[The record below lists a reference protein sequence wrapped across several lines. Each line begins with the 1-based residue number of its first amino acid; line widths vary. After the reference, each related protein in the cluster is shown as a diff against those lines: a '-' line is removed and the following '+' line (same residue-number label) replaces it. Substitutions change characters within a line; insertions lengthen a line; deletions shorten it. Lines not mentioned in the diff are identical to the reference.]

1 MADAIKLAM
10 RLYTISKGKKT
21 LALEVGQDAENNIVL
36 SKTIT
41 KLSFNYIEL
50 YDGSEERLRLSL
62 RARPGRF
69 FYPKGGAPELRIG
82 LPFPLAH
89 YADGADRLDLSSVV
103 FATFQM
109 NMLAAKMFAKDG
121 SLKLNLKS
129 GPAHAHGAPGPSK
142 SIPGVTLHALSNPS
156 DPHEFERR
164 LFATSAPVT
173 IKERDFPLLTRLL
186 RSPVGVVVSDIVP
199 IPADPKNFPN
209 FPLPRSIVVRPVGIR
224 RAKPKTEACDFLAFG
239 ARIRVGREKADV
251 PGTATLVLD
260 EADDWLDIPIRVDE
274 DIYLDLVPDVFQQ
287 PDITKGE
294 TTAVTAYF
302 SYLRVRPLPPQLFVK
317 LWNEAIAPPY
327 LAALRTIDDAAD
339 LSFVPVLKNITPVSA
354 GSAAFEALYD
364 IVQPDVG
371 KDDQIAEIAIAAI
384 RPVRQSAT
392 FFADAVFP
400 GLITHK
406 GEKVVRRVKVT
417 VEKQSI
423 EDTYEWFD
431 AWPIG
436 SAKPEINVR
445 IEARANGAAG
455 VGGLVRIGAFDLDVP
470 SAATATTGG
479 LRLHYAITFDPLDP
493 SRARYAAA
501 GDVKGRDGRARLP
514 RAGEAV
520 PRIRTQIERF
530 DLHDVRPGAQDPVP
544 DSGRAFD
551 AVVEDFASRDVE
563 GSDPDHSRV
572 VREKRIARNLS
583 RAASV
588 VVVDGAG
595 KKTPQATPFF
605 LRGREMTASK
615 KNRQFTL
622 TLHRVPE
629 PQSGQDQQPDPALET
644 ARRKRAIVVDC
655 EPFAVAMV
663 DVPPLGADS
672 AAAQANDGEFANWEL
687 SEAGGA
693 KWEIAGI
700 TEGFD
705 LYFPPQATGEA
716 LEKGS
721 PWTPISATGAE
732 TTIDYRLGTVARLE
746 LQSSYYRQRYAEAPW
761 NLRRVLGF
769 AGDRAPGAALKTA
782 RFEYLYGLGGRLSAP
797 GLRLAEQ
804 GARIGGIRDPLP
816 ARPYGLTRAL
826 PEDETSRQPLV
837 EAELYD
843 RFRDVSA
850 SFAKVYGT
858 RLAHFEPYREGSDDP
873 LSIEE
878 KVAFELRL
886 GPEAGMDMEPW
897 KPTASPVGFGGG
909 ATRGFESKAI
919 YEEVVSKPTS
929 TRGQI
934 ITPGFSALGG
944 SGFVRAFFANGK
956 TRIVSDTSIGRTH
969 TYAIERIGRI
979 GVFWNIAKHVIVYE
993 RTVLPHD
1000 QFHDQQAGQHFGR
1013 PVVRKAREYVDIIEP
1028 ERAYPEKGAAPRSR
1042 GFVEACLFRT
1052 RRIPVDSR
1060 WGHDVDD
1067 GWIVPLWRQDADT
1080 DLYPKPD
1087 VRLQLA
1093 SAHADAAAATLS
1105 RLKDPSQLVFFTS
1118 TRGGDGDDPNLWA
1131 ARENIDFVNT
1141 PSPMPV
1147 GMPVID
1153 ATDPDGKSADD
1164 LMRDPLLASCTFD
1177 LDSAGAAVNLVNAR
1191 TPADPVGAVL
1201 ENVTMMRSAAT
1212 RQAGGAAGR
1221 ALTLRQE
1228 LERILVDA
1236 RRLEAV
1242 LDQALTTARAALAN
1256 LAPLAIAQT
1265 EAKSKAKVD
1274 VELEARIA
1282 SALVAEI
1289 DRLAGLKPVVRREA
1303 AAARNAIVAAVAEA
1317 RNALQDAESG
1327 WTDAPKEV
1335 QERLWAGVETALLA
1349 RVDTVCRQADTIIS
1363 GLDGYLG
1370 QVDPAKAEVVA
1381 RWIEDALA
1389 SVRQVIVAG
1398 VDQLGR
1404 PLADLER
1411 AISSFK
1417 AEMLAARQ
1425 SLFDKAK
1432 ALGRQFR
1439 EAADRGDVRS
1449 LIVGYETYHA
1459 AALATIDAA
1468 GTTAR
1473 RRLPRSIKSAPL
1485 FSGKTRTLDT
1495 YLTGLH
1501 RKVTSEHDRV
1511 VAAIQT
1517 EMMDAQHAL
1526 KEIGNAIAA
1535 TITAVEDAT
1544 NDLQDLVD
1552 LGHQTGENAD
1562 KALGQLTNGLDA
1574 VVATSIDLIR
1584 EECLKTGHTI
1594 ATLKAAVLSQL
1605 NCLRK
1610 NADGFRGNA
1619 HDAAR
1624 DLRAILGGVLDEV
1637 GNNVAD
1643 VVEALS
1649 NQIDKANVAA
1659 TTTITD
1665 LENDLVVAIDDGIA
1679 TLKGY
1684 SGDLAAAIQ
1693 DAAEKLKTGA
1703 DAIANGLRQQI
1714 PPAVADNIRV
1724 LEEGYKRLSKA
1735 PTFQNPSDTLAL
1747 VRAAG
1752 ASPILPNLTFNRER
1766 IAYFFD
1772 DARDAIRTSPVVA
1785 LMNRL
1790 DDDLKALGIRI
1801 PTDEIL
1807 ERLIPKGMENFDF
1820 GKLFPDLGGL
1830 KLDGLFKNL
1839 RMPAA
1844 LNDRVKVTDGFDKAS
1859 LSAWARAEASSAFP
1873 DRSEIFEFG
1882 PLKLSMVGGRF
1893 DATANLE
1900 TTPDGVT
1907 KRAARGDI
1915 VGDWELAFSGRPLVT
1930 LEQTRVF
1937 FEDGKGLDVDI
1948 NPARVRLDRSI
1959 RFLSDL
1965 IKSYGAP
1972 DSGFFLEM
1980 LEEQGMPAG
1989 VAARVDLPLPPLS
2002 FGAFS
2007 ATGLRFS
2014 STFALQ
2020 TSGDSGAKRG
2030 DFALSTALAIGR
2042 KSEPFV
2048 LRFWILV
2055 GAGWL
2060 ETRAKYFPTS
2070 GKLSSAVSIGLTAGL
2085 GLDFAFG
2092 PCRGFAYA
2100 MFGVYAEFENDG
2112 GSGKNFSIAVIFVV
2126 RGGIVVLGR
2135 FNIGLSLLLE
2145 LVYRD
2150 DGTAVGRGTIEV
2162 SFRICWCCE
2171 IKVRQGVT
2179 YHLSKTSGKAK
2190 AAGKPHYLDS
2200 FA

>member
-89 YADGADRLDLSSVV
+89 YADGADGLDRSSEV

-109 NMLAAKMFAKDG
+109 NMLAVKMFAKDG

-142 SIPGVTLHALSNPS
+142 SVPGVTLHALSNPS
-156 DPHEFERR
+156 DLYEFERR

-173 IKERDFPLLTRLL
+173 IKGRDFPLLTRLL
-186 RSPVGVVVSDIVP
+186 RSPVGVVVSDIDG
-199 IPADPKNFPN
+199 IAKDPVHFPN
-209 FPLPRSIVVRPVGIR
+209 FPDPRSMMVRPVGIR

-260 EADDWLDIPIRVDE
+260 EADNWLDIPIRVDE

-294 TTAVTAYF
+294 TTAVAAYF
-302 SYLRVRPLPPQLFVK
+302 SYLRIRPLPPQLFVK

-364 IVQPDVG
+364 IVQPDVSKG
-371 KDDQIAEIAIAAI
+371 DQIAEIAIAAI

-436 SAKPEINVR
+436 SAKPEINVT
-445 IEARANGAAG
+445 IEARANGASG

-479 LRLHYAITFDPLDP
+479 LRLHYAITFDSLDP

-551 AVVEDFASRDVE
+551 AVVEDFAWRDVE

-583 RAASV
+583 RATSV

-826 PEDETSRQPLV
+826 PEDESSRQPLV

-873 LSIEE
+873 LSVEE

-886 GPEAGMDMEPW
+886 GLEAGMDTEPW
-897 KPTASPVGFGGG
+897 MPTDPPMGFGGG
-909 ATRGFESKAI
+909 ATRGFESSAI

-1013 PVVRKAREYVDIIEP
+1013 
-1028 ERAYPEKGAAPRSR
+1028 
-1042 GFVEACLFRT
+1042 
-1052 RRIPVDSR
+1052 
-1060 WGHDVDD
+1060 
-1067 GWIVPLWRQDADT
+1067 Q
-1080 DLYPKPD
+1080 
-1087 VRLQLA
+1087 
-1093 SAHADAAAATLS
+1093 
-1105 RLKDPSQLVFFTS
+1105 
-1118 TRGGDGDDPNLWA
+1118 
-1131 ARENIDFVNT
+1131 
-1141 PSPMPV
+1141 
-1147 GMPVID
+1147 
-1153 ATDPDGKSADD
+1153 
-1164 LMRDPLLASCTFD
+1164 
-1177 LDSAGAAVNLVNAR
+1177 
-1191 TPADPVGAVL
+1191 
-1201 ENVTMMRSAAT
+1201 
-1212 RQAGGAAGR
+1212 
-1221 ALTLRQE
+1221 
-1228 LERILVDA
+1228 
-1236 RRLEAV
+1236 
-1242 LDQALTTARAALAN
+1242 
-1256 LAPLAIAQT
+1256 
-1265 EAKSKAKVD
+1265 
-1274 VELEARIA
+1274 
-1282 SALVAEI
+1282 
-1289 DRLAGLKPVVRREA
+1289 
-1303 AAARNAIVAAVAEA
+1303 
-1317 RNALQDAESG
+1317 
-1327 WTDAPKEV
+1327 
-1335 QERLWAGVETALLA
+1335 
-1349 RVDTVCRQADTIIS
+1349 
-1363 GLDGYLG
+1363 
-1370 QVDPAKAEVVA
+1370 
-1381 RWIEDALA
+1381 
-1389 SVRQVIVAG
+1389 
-1398 VDQLGR
+1398 
-1404 PLADLER
+1404 
-1411 AISSFK
+1411 

-1432 ALGRQFR
+1432 ALGKQFR

-1495 YLTGLH
+1495 YPTGLH

-1605 NCLRK
+1605 NCLQK
-1610 NADGFRGNA
+1610 NADGFRGKA

-1643 VVEALS
+1643 VEKALGDQI
-1649 NQIDKANVAA
+1649 NQANVAA

-1665 LENDLVVAIDDGIA
+1665 LENELVVAIDDGIA

-1703 DAIANGLRQQI
+1703 DAIASGLRQQI

-1844 LNDRVKVTDGFDKAS
+1844 LNDRVKVTQGFDKAS
-1859 LSAWARAEASSAFP
+1859 LSAWAKAEASSAFP
-1873 DRSEIFEFG
+1873 DRSEIFEYG

-1893 DATANLE
+1893 DASANLAVD
-1900 TTPDGVT
+1900 PDGVT
-1907 KRAARGDI
+1907 RRTARGEI

-1937 FEDGKGLDVDI
+1937 FEDGNGLDVDI

-1989 VAARVDLPLPPLS
+1989 IAARIDLPLPPLS

-2020 TSGDSGAKRG
+2020 TSSDSGAKRG

-2048 LRFWILV
+2048 LRVWIFV

-2092 PCRGFAYA
+2092 PCRGFVYA
-2100 MFGVYAEFENDG
+2100 MFGAYAEFENDG
-2112 GSGKNFSIAVIFVV
+2112 GGGKSFSIAVIFVV
-2126 RGGIVVLGR
+2126 RGGIVILGR

-2162 SFRICWCCE
+2162 SFRVCWCCE

-2179 YHLSKTSGKAK
+2179 YQLSKTSGKAK
-2190 AAGKPHYLDS
+2190 TAAMPHYLDS